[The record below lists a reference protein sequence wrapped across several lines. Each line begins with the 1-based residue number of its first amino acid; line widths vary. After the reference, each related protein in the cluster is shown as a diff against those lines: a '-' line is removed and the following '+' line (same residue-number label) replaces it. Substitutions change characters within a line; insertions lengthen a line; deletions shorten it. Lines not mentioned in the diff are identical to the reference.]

1 MNHMEITKTC
11 NVEELNNNTKRPMTL
26 SDFERKYL
34 DPRIRQEYEE
44 LEEEVRQNRI
54 NLEKA
59 MKKLDKE
66 IEEARKL
73 LAELDDE
80 SSNE

>member
-1 MNHMEITKTC
+1 MEITKTC
-11 NVEELNNNTKRPMTL
+11 DVKELNNNTKRPMTL

>member
-1 MNHMEITKTC
+1 MEITKTC

-44 LEEEVRQNRI
+44 LEEEVDQDIAN
-54 NLEKA
+54 
-59 MKKLDKE
+59 
-66 IEEARKL
+66 IERATRKIRKDIEL
-73 LAELDDE
+73 LTRLYNELDDE
-80 SSNE
+80 